1 MANTI
6 AHELSHCRDFLRGAG
21 TSNPQLHKPHG
32 EQDSINTPGGERTV
46 YGAGNALEAY
56 IRGKGK

>member
-56 IRGKGK
+56 IRGER